1 MRPLLDLSSKQ
12 DKLRIRL
19 EQKIEGKKLSDEK
32 FNEYVIQAYKLSK
45 RKEAALDE
53 LNEEGLA
60 MFTPDPVDPREV
72 DLKSKL
78 LNKPTT
84 EAELERQGSIKKK
97 PVINVR
103 RSSFGGKSDNS
114 TSMNMTIED
123 DEGHVIDLDNNG
135 IFNEDRL
142 LG

>member
-1 MRPLLDLSSKQ
+1 MRPLLDLSTKQ

-19 EQKIEGKKLSDEK
+19 EQRIEGKKLSDEK

-78 LNKPTT
+78 LNKPLK
-84 EAELERQGSIKKK
+84 EEELER
-97 PVINVR
+97 
-103 RSSFGGKSDNS
+103 
-114 TSMNMTIED
+114 
-123 DEGHVIDLDNNG
+123 
-135 IFNEDRL
+135 
-142 LG
+142 